1 VILLG
6 ELFMRFK
13 AYLLSFLIL
22 VFSFPAFADPAPLVM
37 LKQVSSQMIA
47 ELERNKGRLS
57 TQVIDNIVHR
67 ILLPHVDLESMSRS
81 VVGRQYWMQA
91 TPAQREQFKR
101 EFTNVVIQVY
111 SAPLSSYNGEIIE
124 FKPSRDSTTASRI
137 QVQSIITRKNGQK
150 IPVNY
155 RLVQSGGS
163 WKVYDFSV
171 EGISMVSSYRSQFDN
186 ILQQQGM
193 DGLLQRLRQQ
203 QGKKL

>member
-22 VFSFPAFADPAPLVM
+22 VFSFPTFADLAPLVM
-37 LKQVSSQMIA
+37 LKQVSSQMIG
-47 ELERNKGRLS
+47 ELERNKGRLG

-124 FKPSRDSTTASRI
+124 FKPLRDSVSASRI
-137 QVQSIITRKNGQK
+137 QVQSVITRKNGQK

-186 ILQQQGM
+186 ILQQRGM